1 MYIVRNCDTV
11 ARLGGDEFVVLLTE
25 LNHPEEA
32 GIIADRIVA
41 ALSAPVSF
49 EGHEIPSSVSV
60 GVCSGFSGEF
70 DTAALL
76 RNADRALY
84 RAKAMGGNGSNVFVP
99 DSDVNA
105 THSTPCMAD

>member
-1 MYIVRNCDTV
+1 M
-11 ARLGGDEFVVLLTE
+11 LLTE

-49 EGHEIPSSVSV
+49 EGDEIPSSVSV

-99 DSDVNA
+99 DSDLNA